1 MQQGNP
7 MIEFSHYYEIRRLL
21 YQVMSEPNDE
31 QMMEHTEEAEEN
43 EQISGEEQDGDPKA
57 REMVLALECF
67 ALMSKMLKKLSI
79 DEEIVK
85 WEDIISEWDKLR
97 EEGPP
102 SEE

>member
-7 MIEFSHYYEIRRLL
+7 MIEFSHYYEMRRLL
-21 YQVMSEPNDE
+21 YQIMSEPNDE

-43 EQISGEEQDGDPKA
+43 EQISSEEQDGDPKA
-57 REMVLALECF
+57 RTRKAKEMVVGLECF

-85 WEDIISEWDKLR
+85 WEDIISEWD
-97 EEGPP
+97 
-102 SEE
+102 